1 MLCGRC
7 GRRLGH
13 VYAGAVDGVPLASP
27 VMKYTVGMQHP
38 PTGSRRDIAP
48 VMAPDAPA
56 RDRYEIPCHRNCGAR
71 PQVTAHRLLK
81 AFVVVGEQRRAN
93 IIIGGGQYA
102 AVEGGADL

>member
-13 VYAGAVDGVPLASP
+13 VFAVAGDGLPQASP
-27 VMKYTVGMQHP
+27 VRGNTVGMQRP
-38 PTGSRRDIAP
+38 PTGTRRDITT
-48 VMAPDAPA
+48 VMEPGAPA
-56 RDRYEIPCHRNCGAR
+56 KVRYEIPCHRDCGAR

-93 IIIGGGQYA
+93 IIIGGGQCA
-102 AVEGGADL
+102 AEKGGADL